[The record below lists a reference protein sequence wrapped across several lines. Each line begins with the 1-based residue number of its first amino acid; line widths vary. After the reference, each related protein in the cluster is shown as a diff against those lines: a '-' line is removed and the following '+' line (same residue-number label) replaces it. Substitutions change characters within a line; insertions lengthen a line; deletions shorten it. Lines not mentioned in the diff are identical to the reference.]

1 MYERPGD
8 ILSNDCSGAQDIILA
23 APYIK
28 ADALLRVLKVV
39 DSKASINCITR
50 WNPHDLAVGAS
61 DIDCRDIITERG
73 GSFRL
78 HASLHAKYYRTDNLV
93 LIGSANLTASGMG
106 WSSDTNL
113 EILCRPEDEF
123 DIEAFQAVLFGE
135 SREVSDEE
143 FHHWES
149 VTKFTRA
156 DAASISGLQKRIDSW
171 RPSTRVP
178 QHLVL
183 AYNGRENAIAS
194 SDEQRAANRDLNAL
208 QLPKGLT
215 NVQVKSWA
223 LTCLLSSSFTNA
235 SIRSRK
241 VDAPY
246 AYRELAKRFNIGF
259 TEARRDLEAVEIWLR
274 WLAPELMNQDD

>member
-8 ILSNDCSGAQDIILA
+8 MLSNDCSGAQDIILV

-50 WNPHDLAVGAS
+50 WNTHDLAVGAS

-78 HASLHAKYYRTDNLV
+78 HASLHAKYYRTDNFV
-93 LIGSANLTASGMG
+93 LIGSANLTSSGMG
-106 WSSDTNL
+106 WSSDPNL

-123 DIEAFQAVLFGE
+123 DVEAFQAVLFGE

-149 VTKFTRA
+149 VTKFTNSK
-156 DAASISGLQKRIDSW
+156 AASGSGLLHPIDSW
-171 RPSTRVP
+171 QPSTRDP

-183 AYNGRENAIAS
+183 AYKGREDAIAS
-194 SDEQRAANRDLNAL
+194 SDEQRAARRDLKAL
-208 QLPKGLT
+208 QLPEGLT
-215 NVQVKSWA
+215 NEQIKSWA
-223 LTCLLSSSFTNA
+223 LTCLLSDSFTN
-235 SIRSRK
+235 SVIRLRK
-241 VDAPY
+241 IDAPY
-246 AYRELAKRFNIGF
+246 AYRELAETFSLGV
-259 TEARRDLEAVEIWLR
+259 TEARRDMEAVEIWLR
-274 WLAPELMNQDD
+274 WLAPELMNEDD